1 MDEKQRNIS
10 QLERVVSSLEYHLE
24 KYKESKCKSK
34 MGGSKKTV
42 NMLWMICLLT
52 LNI

>member
-24 KYKESKCKSK
+24 LS
-34 MGGSKKTV
+34 
-42 NMLWMICLLT
+42 LIH
-52 LNI
+52 I